1 LVLDTGRGSGVPNSA
16 QALDEL
22 AANARQ
28 VGTAIESVI
37 DGKAEAV
44 RLALIVLLAE
54 GHLLIEDVP
63 GVGKTMLAKALAR
76 SIDGSVRRIQFTPDL
91 LPSDV
96 TGVSAYNQELR
107 EFEFKPG
114 PIFANI
120 VVGDEIN
127 RASPKTQSALL
138 ECMEE
143 RQVTVDGTTYP
154 LDRPFMVIATQN
166 PVEMEGTYPLPEAQR
181 DRFTARISIG
191 YPTAAAELEM
201 LDTHGSSSPLDQLKP
216 VTAAHDIRTLIEAV
230 RGVLVAGQIKEYI
243 IALCA
248 ATRTAPELRLGASPR
263 AALHLLRAARARAAL
278 DGRDYVIPDDIQ
290 VLAAPVLAHRLLP
303 TAEALVERKLP
314 GQVVT
319 RIVEQTPLPR
329 ALPGDA
335 TMRGLLG
342 ALTVRG
348 RSFVAAGGAAL
359 LCGVFIPEPD
369 LVRIG
374 GLLLALPLL
383 SAVGAG
389 RARYRLSC
397 VRTVSPARLPAGQS
411 ASLTIRLTNVSRL
424 RTGLLLAEDT
434 VPYALG
440 SRPRFI
446 FEGIGAGGARAYTY
460 QIGSQTRGRYTV
472 GPLRVRV
479 ADSFGLVSITRAFT
493 STSVLTVTPRII
505 PLARPP
511 LGGFWLGDS
520 EHGRRSIAASGED
533 DVAPRAYR
541 TGDSLQRVHWRSTA
555 RYGELMVRREEQ
567 YWRNT
572 ASLFL
577 DTRRSGFSVPL
588 FELAVTTAAS
598 IGVHLAGEGF
608 EARFVTADGEV
619 PRQGTFRD
627 TLLDTLA
634 VLRPSRAVSLEVGVS
649 ALGTA
654 GGQLIAVLGDLPPAQ
669 ARDLAAARRGTAPGM
684 AIFLAEPDARDVAAS
699 AQVLTAAGWRVAV
712 VPDAARL
719 PSAWQELF
727 RAPAGAGGSVSGTAR
742 G

>member
-1 LVLDTGRGSGVPNSA
+1 
-16 QALDEL
+16 
-22 AANARQ
+22 
-28 VGTAIESVI
+28 
-37 DGKAEAV
+37 
-44 RLALIVLLAE
+44 
-54 GHLLIEDVP
+54 
-63 GVGKTMLAKALAR
+63 
-76 SIDGSVRRIQFTPDL
+76 
-91 LPSDV
+91 
-96 TGVSAYNQELR
+96 
-107 EFEFKPG
+107 
-114 PIFANI
+114 
-120 VVGDEIN
+120 
-127 RASPKTQSALL
+127 
-138 ECMEE
+138 
-143 RQVTVDGTTYP
+143 
-154 LDRPFMVIATQN
+154 
-166 PVEMEGTYPLPEAQR
+166 
-181 DRFTARISIG
+181 
-191 YPTAAAELEM
+191 
-201 LDTHGSSSPLDQLKP
+201 
-216 VTAAHDIRTLIEAV
+216 
-230 RGVLVAGQIKEYI
+230 
-243 IALCA
+243 
-248 ATRTAPELRLGASPR
+248 
-263 AALHLLRAARARAAL
+263 
-278 DGRDYVIPDDIQ
+278 
-290 VLAAPVLAHRLLP
+290 
-303 TAEALVERKLP
+303 
-314 GQVVT
+314 
-319 RIVEQTPLPR
+319 
-329 ALPGDA
+329 
-335 TMRGLLG
+335 MRGLLG

-348 RSFVAAGGAAL
+348 RSFVAAGAAAI
-359 LCGVFIPEPD
+359 LCGMLIPEPD

-374 GLLLALPLL
+374 ALLLALPLL
-383 SAVGAG
+383 SAAGAG

-397 VRTVSPARLPAGQS
+397 VRTVSPARLPTGQS
-411 ASLTIRLTNVSRL
+411 AALTIRLTNVSRL

-446 FEGIGAGGARAYTY
+446 FEGIGPGGARAYTY

-505 PLARPP
+505 PLTRPP

-533 DVAPRAYR
+533 DAAPRAYR
-541 TGDSLQRVHWRSTA
+541 TGDSLHRVHWRSTA

-577 DTRRSGFSVPL
+577 DTRRSGFSEPL

-634 VLRPSRAVSLEVGVS
+634 VLRPSRAVSLEVGIS

-654 GGQLIAVLGDLPPAQ
+654 GGQLIAVLGDLAPAQ

-684 AIFLAEPDARDVAAS
+684 AIFLAEPGERHVTAS

-727 RAPAGAGGSVSGTAR
+727 RAPAGAGGSVSGVTR